1 MGRSRKHMDQEWDD
15 ERMEGRSGWDRHHG
29 DSLEDWD
36 RLPGTDDWESEGQDE
51 EDLFDSY

>member
-1 MGRSRKHMDQEWDD
+1 MGRSRRHTDEEWDD
-15 ERMEGRSGWDRHHG
+15 ERFKGHSGWDRHHS

-36 RLPGTDDWESEGQDE
+36 RLPSSDEWEDAGQDE